1 MNAAGP
7 TAERIYEALK
17 AYILRGA
24 FRPGARLD
32 PAALA
37 ESLNSSVTPVR
48 AGLNILVG
56 EGLVETGTG
65 EGFHLPL
72 VDEPALKDR
81 YGWNAELLGVVL
93 RSAGR
98 RPAEAELAIDAGNQ
112 AARAGSLFLAIARW
126 SPNFEH
132 ARAIALLNDR
142 LHAVRVAEAGVLAD
156 IEAELDS
163 IAEAAGRRD
172 LVRLRPLLAA
182 YHRRRIRSAAAI
194 LRQLYRMEDARPAE

>member
-72 VDEPALKDR
+72 VDEPVTSFQHSSIITEQGRAQIWGADQCEQAR
-81 YGWNAELLGVVL
+81 QIIENVAHPDVRDEL
-93 RSAGR
+93 R
-98 RPAEAELAIDAGNQ
+98 EE
-112 AARAGSLFLAIARW
+112 ARALGLA
-126 SPNFEH
+126 
-132 ARAIALLNDR
+132 
-142 LHAVRVAEAGVLAD
+142 
-156 IEAELDS
+156 
-163 IAEAAGRRD
+163 
-172 LVRLRPLLAA
+172 
-182 YHRRRIRSAAAI
+182 
-194 LRQLYRMEDARPAE
+194 